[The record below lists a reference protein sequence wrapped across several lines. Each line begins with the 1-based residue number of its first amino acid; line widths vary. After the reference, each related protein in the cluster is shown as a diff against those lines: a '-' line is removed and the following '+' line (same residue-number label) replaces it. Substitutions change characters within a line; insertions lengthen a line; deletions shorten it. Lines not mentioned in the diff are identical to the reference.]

1 MGIKAKISQQVIPQA
16 KVSTLGAQV
25 KVPAVGIQGVQSA
38 SQAGRIST
46 LTDVDV
52 TNAEDGSLLIY
63 TQATTRW
70 TASRNLNAQDMDGG
84 NF

>member
-1 MGIKAKISQQVIPQA
+1 MGIKAKLSQQVIPQA
-16 KVSTLGAQV
+16 KVSTLGSQV
-25 KVPAVGIQGVQSA
+25 KVPAVGIQGIQSGA
-38 SQAGRIST
+38 IGSIST
-46 LTDVDV
+46 LSDVDL
-52 TNAEDGSLLIY
+52 TNTEDGSLLIY